1 MPDIDAW
8 AGDTF
13 PLSTWLD
20 DADPAV
26 DNARIVG
33 DKTTSITV
41 LRAGSELSAQTVRL
55 EDLRGERQGR
65 SDSAYTGM
73 FDMLVLGYEGHPSIT
88 DTDLQRGDRFAVEG
102 EMFEVVVVTPALGN
116 TFQAYATVRS

>member
-13 PLSTWLD
+13 PLANWLD
-20 DADPAV
+20 DVDPAV

-33 DKTTSITV
+33 DKTTSITPV
-41 LRAGSELSAQTVRL
+41 RGGSEQSAQTVRL
-55 EDLRGERQGR
+55 EDLRGDSQQR
-65 SDSAYTGM
+65 SDGAYTGM
-73 FDMLVLGYEGHPSIT
+73 FDMLVVGYEGHPSIS
-88 DTDLQRGDRFAVEG
+88 DTDLQRGDRFAVDG

-116 TFQAYATVRS
+116 TFQAYAEVKS